1 MLPIQMDALPWS
13 LTVASVEVFRA
24 AARRLRRC
32 RCSRP
37 GVPVVFAARAVFLL
51 LVSVVLLA
59 CTEGRSAN
67 SRKAGPVTRDE
78 VPVTVAVAVE
88 KSMPVQLRAIGRV
101 QAYSTVTVKAQVAGE
116 VQAVHFREGQEVK
129 KGDMLF
135 TIDPRPYEAQLK
147 QAEANLAKDRAQL
160 GNAKKQAGR
169 YASVVQ
175 KGYVSEEQFD
185 LISANAAALEA
196 SANANEAAVETARL
210 SLKYCYIRSPID
222 GCAGELK
229 VDIGNVIKA
238 NDSDQL
244 LVTIRQTSPVNVS
257 FSVPEQYLPDIR
269 KYMEQGRLTVLAST
283 PGKENV
289 QVQGILTFV
298 DNAVDFATG
307 TILLKAEFENR
318 DKALW
323 PGQFANVV
331 LALTEQPGVVVVPLE
346 AVQTGQSGQYAYVV
360 SQDLAAEYRA
370 VVAGRSLGNE
380 IVVEKGIVAGERVV
394 TDGQMK
400 LTNGSKVKVVN
411 R

>member
-1 MLPIQMDALPWS
+1 
-13 LTVASVEVFRA
+13 
-24 AARRLRRC
+24 
-32 RCSRP
+32 
-37 GVPVVFAARAVFLL
+37 
-51 LVSVVLLA
+51 VS
-59 CTEGRSAN
+59 
-67 SRKAGPVTRDE
+67 KDE

-88 KSMPVQLRAIGRV
+88 KSMPVQIRAIGRV
-101 QAYSTVTVKAQVAGE
+101 QAYATVTVKAQVAGE

-135 TIDPRPYEAQLK
+135 TIDPRPYDAQLK

-175 KGYVSEEQFD
+175 KGYVSEEQYD

-196 SANANEAAVETARL
+196 SAKANEAAVETARL
-210 SLKYCYIRSPID
+210 SLKYCFIRSPID

-229 VDIGNVIKA
+229 VDAGNVIKA

-257 FSVPEQYLPDIR
+257 FSVPEQYLPDIK
-269 KYMEQGRLTVLAST
+269 KYMGQGRLTVLAST
-283 PGKENV
+283 PGKGNV
-289 QVQGILTFV
+289 QVQGVLTFV
-298 DNAVDFATG
+298 DNSVDFATG

-323 PGQFANVV
+323 PGQFANIV
-331 LALTEQPGVVVVPLE
+331 LTLAEQSGVVVVPLE

-360 SQDLAAEYRA
+360 SADLAVEYRE

-380 IVVEKGIVAGERVV
+380 IVVEKGIAPGEKVV

-411 R
+411 P